1 MVEIPHRLV
10 VKAGPNPGSAFD
22 LSKEVTLIGR
32 DVTNDISL
40 GDAEVSR
47 QHARLTRTP
56 GGYVLEDLGS
66 TNGSFVNGERLVA
79 PRVLATG
86 DLLGMG
92 ENVTLSFEGTS
103 PETAETVMG
112 EAVQHG
118 AAPTPEAMQEAISQP
133 DAGPR
138 GRSRTQRRAEYDS
151 LVTGRSRLPGIAG
164 LLRRHPLSHG
174 RLCAGHSVRSAARA
188 RHRSLA
194 QNRPNP
200 NPGRRRLPKFP
211 RFHEPLDA
219 SWR

>member
-1 MVEIPHRLV
+1 MVENLYRLI

-22 LSKEVTLIGR
+22 LSKEVTLMGR

-40 GDAEVSR
+40 GDPEVSR

-79 PRVLATG
+79 PRVLASG

-92 ENVTLSFEGTS
+92 ENVTLSFEGAS

-118 AAPTPEAMQEAISQP
+118 AAPSPEVLQDAMSRPTPVPVAEAEPSEGRGSKRWLL
-133 DAGPR
+133 AGA
-138 GRSRTQRRAEYDS
+138 GC
-151 LVTGRSRLPGIAG
+151 LG
-164 LLRRHPLSHG
+164 LLILCGATLFLMDAFAPDILYAPLRVLG
-174 RLCAGHSVRSAARA
+174 II
-188 RHRSLA
+188 
-194 QNRPNP
+194 P
-200 NPGRRRLPKFP
+200 
-211 RFHEPLDA
+211 
-219 SWR
+219 

>member
-1 MVEIPHRLV
+1 MVENPHRLV

-40 GDAEVSR
+40 GDPEVSR

-79 PRVLATG
+79 PRVLASG

-133 DAGPR
+133 TPVPVAEAEPSGERSTTRWLLAGA
-138 GRSRTQRRAEYDS
+138 GC
-151 LVTGRSRLPGIAG
+151 LV
-164 LLRRHPLSHG
+164 LLVF
-174 RLCAGHSVRSAARA
+174 CAGTLFLMDAFAPDILYA
-188 RHRSLA
+188 
-194 QNRPNP
+194 
-200 NPGRRRLPKFP
+200 
-211 RFHEPLDA
+211 PL
-219 SWR
+219 RVLGIVP